1 MSCPWPSAYASRQVR
16 HVNEA
21 QHELRSAGVGLRTH
35 DTLASAEAAAGKL
48 EQDLQLMKQGSK

>member
-1 MSCPWPSAYASRQVR
+1 MALCLPSVQVR

-48 EQDLQLMKQGSK
+48 ERDLQLMKQGGK